1 MPSLIELIRS
11 ENKIIYVLDVS
22 PPRSGNDLLF
32 QELLDLN
39 PDVFSVAYNPG
50 LSVRVNSAMMAS
62 WLQNSTGITTSFFL
76 ATRDMNKLALQ
87 SLLLGA
93 QLHGLENIV
102 VVQGDPFT
110 ASKSQL
116 IRNVND
122 FTATELIQ
130 SVKNLNSRKDF
141 EDKNLI
147 YPTDFCVGAT
157 VDLSKELDSEVEL
170 LNKKILS
177 GSDFLVLQPFF
188 NVHLSEKLFDI
199 FYKKFHRHIDIP
211 IVWGI
216 QMLEKDSKSFATIPD
231 HILDDLSTGRPG
243 IEITLQMIEN
253 LKSVQDIES
262 IYLVPPFSA
271 NGRRNYEAAKE
282 LFTLIR

>member
-22 PPRSGNDLLF
+22 PPRSGNGLLF

-262 IYLVPPFSA
+262 IYLVPPFSE

>member
-39 PDVFSVAYNPG
+39 PDVFSVAY
-50 LSVRVNSAMMAS
+50 NSAMMAS

-116 IRNVND
+116 IRHVND

-130 SVKNLNSRKDF
+130 SVKNLNSRKDL

-157 VDLSKELDSEVEL
+157 VDLSKDLDSEVEL

-199 FYKKFHRHIDIP
+199 FYKNNI
-211 IVWGI
+211 
-216 QMLEKDSKSFATIPD
+216 TI
-231 HILDDLSTGRPG
+231 
-243 IEITLQMIEN
+243 
-253 LKSVQDIES
+253 
-262 IYLVPPFSA
+262 
-271 NGRRNYEAAKE
+271 AK
-282 LFTLIR
+282 